1 MTEVITLKSV
11 KQKIRRRMK
20 RKADPKLDKGLERQ
34 WVRCRKCDWIGYYD
48 YVPYG
53 LSRSILTMGCACGS
67 FDDVAERIAID

>member
-1 MTEVITLKSV
+1 MIALKSI

-20 RKADPKLDKGLERQ
+20 RKADPKPAKGLGRQ

-53 LSRSILTMGCACGS
+53 LDRPILTMGCACGS
-67 FDDVAERIAID
+67 FDEVAENIEV